1 MEYQTN
7 FKITGEDPKAVQQEL
22 EQFLGDRNDET
33 LDTWLHNCRF
43 FAAIK
48 GWNVTFKIKQIS
60 SRVGGQLT
68 SDNAIV
74 TTFTARKQN

>member
-48 GWNVTFKIKQIS
+48 GCDVVFEIQDKLFRSPDGDVLLNV
-60 SRVGGQLT
+60 L
-68 SDNAIV
+68 V
-74 TTFTARKQN
+74 TTFIARK